1 MPLKFFFCKKNVL
14 ISEFSVLLP
23 CSGNASGIAQFGIG
37 LMIETRKGKALNG
50 TPLRLSLRKECTVR
64 GECVSRA
71 HDLHFSTHT
80 YSSVSPV
87 IATNLLHASI

>member
-1 MPLKFFFCKKNVL
+1 MFVYQ
-14 ISEFSVLLP
+14 ISEFSVMLP

-37 LMIETRKGKALNG
+37 LMIETRKRKALNG
-50 TPLRLSLRKECTVR
+50 TPLCLSLRKECTVR

-71 HDLHFSTHT
+71 HDHHFFFTHT